1 MEYFPHPSGIT
12 QMAGCK
18 LLLPLNPNSEGRFSM
33 KRKIALGLLVAAV
46 LAAAPA
52 VPQPGKSEV
61 AKMTL
66 KVGDAAPDFT
76 LLSDQ
81 WKTVKLS
88 DYRGKK
94 NVFLA
99 VYVLAFSEGCTKQMR
114 AVQAGIDSGRIPAA
128 DTEVFGVSM
137 DSPAANAAF
146 AEQNGLHFP
155 LLSDMNHKMLT
166 SYGILTTYSVENE
179 DYQWA
184 LRANIVIDKQGILR
198 LIDEGDEAV
207 DPNTALTLCTTL
219 HKQPP
224 SD

>member
-1 MEYFPHPSGIT
+1 M
-12 QMAGCK
+12 MRRALVAG
-18 LLLPLNPNSEGRFSM
+18 S
-33 KRKIALGLLVAAV
+33 LLVVAAAV
-46 LAAAPA
+46 PPLAHQ
-52 VPQPGKSEV
+52 VHKPQV
-61 AKMTL
+61 AHL
-66 KVGDAAPDFT
+66 SLQVGDLAPNFT
-76 LLSDQ
+76 LLADD

-184 LRANIVIDKQGILR
+184 LRANIVIDKQGIIR
-198 LIDEGDEAV
+198 LIDEGDNAV

-219 HKQPP
+219 HKQAPT
-224 SD
+224 D

>member
-1 MEYFPHPSGIT
+1 MVKRALIV
-12 QMAGCK
+12 A
-18 LLLPLNPNSEGRFSM
+18 LL
-33 KRKIALGLLVAAV
+33 
-46 LAAAPA
+46 LAAAA
-52 VPQPGKSEV
+52 VAPPLTHQVRKSRV
-61 AKMTL
+61 ARTSL

-76 LLSDQ
+76 LLTDE
-81 WKTVKLS
+81 WKTVRLS
-88 DYRGKK
+88 EYRGKK

-114 AVQAGIDSGRIPAA
+114 AVQAGIDSG
-128 DTEVFGVSM
+128 
-137 DSPAANAAF
+137 
-146 AEQNGLHFP
+146 Q
-155 LLSDMNHKMLT
+155 MLT
-166 SYGILTTYSVENE
+166 SYGILKTYSVENE

-184 LRANIVIDKQGILR
+184 LRANIVIDKQGIIR

>member
-1 MEYFPHPSGIT
+1 MMKRAIIVG
-12 QMAGCK
+12 
-18 LLLPLNPNSEGRFSM
+18 LLL
-33 KRKIALGLLVAAV
+33 IAA
-46 LAAAPA
+46 AAAPPLA
-52 VPQPGKSEV
+52 HQVHKARGV
-61 AKMTL
+61 ARMSL
-66 KVGDAAPDFT
+66 KVGDPAPDFA
-76 LLSDQ
+76 LLTND

-99 VYVLAFSEGCTKQMR
+99 VYVLAFSEGCTAQMR
-114 AVQAGIDSGRIPAA
+114 AVQAGIDSGRIP
-128 DTEVFGVSM
+128 TEETAVFGVSL

-155 LLSDMNHKMLT
+155 LLSDMNRKMLT
-166 SYGILTTYSVENE
+166 SYGILKTYSVENE

-184 LRANIVIDKQGILR
+184 LRANIVIDKQGIIR
-198 LIDEGDEAV
+198 LIDEGDNAV

-219 HKQPP
+219 HKQLP

>member
-1 MEYFPHPSGIT
+1 
-12 QMAGCK
+12 
-18 LLLPLNPNSEGRFSM
+18 M
-33 KRKIALGLLVAAV
+33 KPALVIGLVLIAAI
-46 LAAAPA
+46 A
-52 VPQPGKSEV
+52 VPPLAQQAHKARGV
-61 AKMTL
+61 AHMSL
-66 KVGDAAPDFT
+66 KVGDPAPDFT
-76 LLSDQ
+76 LLTNE

-114 AVQAGIDSGRIPAA
+114 AVQAGIDSGRIPVA
-128 DTEVFGVSM
+128 DTEVFGISL

-155 LLSDMNHKMLT
+155 LLSDMNHRMLT
-166 SYGILTTYSVENE
+166 SYGILKTYSIENE

-184 LRANIVIDKQGILR
+184 LRANIVIDKQGIIR
-198 LIDEGDEAV
+198 LIDEGDNAV

-219 HKQPP
+219 HKQA
-224 SD
+224 SND

>member
-1 MEYFPHPSGIT
+1 MKR
-12 QMAGCK
+12 ALVVV
-18 LLLPLNPNSEGRFSM
+18 LLL
-33 KRKIALGLLVAAV
+33 IAVI
-46 LAAAPA
+46 AAPPLA
-52 VPQPGKSEV
+52 HHVHKSQI
-61 AKMTL
+61 AHMSL
-66 KVGDAAPDFT
+66 RVGDHAPDFT
-76 LLSDQ
+76 LLTNE

-114 AVQAGIDSGRIPAA
+114 AVQAGIDSGRIPTSA
-128 DTEVFGVSM
+128 TEVFGVSL

-146 AEQNGLHFP
+146 AEQNALHFP

-166 SYGILTTYSVENE
+166 SYGILKTYSIENE

-184 LRANIVIDKQGILR
+184 LRANIVIDKQGIIR
-198 LIDEGDEAV
+198 LIDAGDNAV

-219 HKQPP
+219 HKQLPA
-224 SD
+224 D

>member
-1 MEYFPHPSGIT
+1 
-12 QMAGCK
+12 
-18 LLLPLNPNSEGRFSM
+18 M
-33 KRKIALGLLVAAV
+33 KRAFAVGLI
-46 LAAAPA
+46 LAAA
-52 VPQPGKSEV
+52 V
-61 AKMTL
+61 AAPPLAHQVHKAQFARTSV
-66 KVGDAAPDFT
+66 KVGDLAPDFT
-76 LLSDQ
+76 LLTND

-99 VYVLAFSEGCTKQMR
+99 VYVLAFSEGCTMQMR
-114 AVQAGIDSGRIPAA
+114 AVQAGIDSGRIPTS
-128 DTEVFGVSM
+128 DTEVFGVSL

-166 SYGILTTYSVENE
+166 SYGILKTYSIENE

-184 LRANIVIDKQGILR
+184 LRANIVIDKQGIIR
-198 LIDEGDEAV
+198 LIDEGDNAV

-219 HKQPP
+219 HKPAP
-224 SD
+224 SN

>member
-1 MEYFPHPSGIT
+1 M
-12 QMAGCK
+12 
-18 LLLPLNPNSEGRFSM
+18 
-33 KRKIALGLLVAAV
+33 RKNQIAHM
-46 LAAAPA
+46 
-52 VPQPGKSEV
+52 S
-61 AKMTL
+61 L

-76 LLSDQ
+76 LLTDG

-99 VYVLAFSEGCTKQMR
+99 VYVLAFSEGCTQQMR
-114 AVQAGIDSGRIPAA
+114 AVQAGIDSGRIPTA
-128 DTEVFGVSM
+128 DTEVLGVSL

-146 AEQNGLHFP
+146 AEQNGFHFL

-166 SYGILTTYSVENE
+166 SYGILKTYTVENE
-179 DYQWA
+179 NYQWA
-184 LRANIVIDKQGILR
+184 LRANIVIDKQGIIR
-198 LIDEGDEAV
+198 LIDEGDDAV

-219 HKQPP
+219 HKQPA

>member
-1 MEYFPHPSGIT
+1 M
-12 QMAGCK
+12 
-18 LLLPLNPNSEGRFSM
+18 M
-33 KRKIALGLLVAAV
+33 KRALVAGLLLVAA
-46 LAAAPA
+46 AA
-52 VPQPGKSEV
+52 VPPLAHQVHKSQV
-61 AKMTL
+61 ARMSL
-66 KVGDAAPDFT
+66 KVGDMAPDFT
-76 LLSDQ
+76 LLTDE

-88 DYRGKK
+88 DYRGKN

-114 AVQAGIDSGRIPAA
+114 AVQAGIDAGQIPT
-128 DTEVFGVSM
+128 DTAVFGVSL

-166 SYGILTTYSVENE
+166 AYGILKTYSVENE

-184 LRANIVIDKQGILR
+184 LRANIVIDKQGIIR
-198 LIDEGDEAV
+198 LIDEGDNAV

-219 HKQPP
+219 HKQP
-224 SD
+224 STN

>member
-1 MEYFPHPSGIT
+1 
-12 QMAGCK
+12 
-18 LLLPLNPNSEGRFSM
+18 M
-33 KRKIALGLLVAAV
+33 KRALIAVLLLVAAI
-46 LAAAPA
+46 AAPPLA
-52 VPQPGKSEV
+52 HQVHRSQIARMS
-61 AKMTL
+61 L
-66 KVGDAAPDFT
+66 KVGDHAPDFT
-76 LLSDQ
+76 LLTNE

-114 AVQAGIDSGRIPAA
+114 AVQAGIDSGRIPTS
-128 DTEVFGVSM
+128 DTEVFGVSL

-146 AEQNGLHFP
+146 AGQNALHFP

-166 SYGILTTYSVENE
+166 SYGILKTYSIENE

-184 LRANIVIDKQGILR
+184 LRANIVIDKQGIIR
-198 LIDEGDEAV
+198 LIDEGDNAV

-219 HKQPP
+219 HKQLPA
-224 SD
+224 D

>member
-1 MEYFPHPSGIT
+1 M
-12 QMAGCK
+12 MRRALVAG
-18 LLLPLNPNSEGRFSM
+18 S
-33 KRKIALGLLVAAV
+33 LLVVAAAV
-46 LAAAPA
+46 PPLAHQ
-52 VPQPGKSEV
+52 VHKPQV
-61 AKMTL
+61 AHL
-66 KVGDAAPDFT
+66 SLQVGDLAPNFT
-76 LLSDQ
+76 LLADD

-184 LRANIVIDKQGILR
+184 LRANIVIDKQGIIR
-198 LIDEGDEAV
+198 LIDEGDNAV

-219 HKQPP
+219 HKQP
-224 SD
+224 SAN